1 MRRQQYNPV
10 LEVGTLY
17 VSTLGAHTQ
26 HSVRCVL
33 VRHSYNRHTFSYV
46 VVRSFALSKDA
57 TLYYTAANCACLKVA
72 FTDMYLT
79 KVLFGNITYVIY
91 SPECN
96 RVVSIFIVRIQNIT
110 VVLLLAIHIYVR
122 LANTRVGIPYRSE
135 YCCLAGDCGLLGVI
149 LAIVFTNILGTA

>member
-17 VSTLGAHTQ
+17 VSTLGSYTQ

-33 VRHSYNRHTFSYV
+33 VCNSYNRHTFSYV
-46 VVRSFALSKDA
+46 VVRGITLSEDA
-57 TLYYTAANCACLKVA
+57 TLYYTAAYCACLEVA
-72 FTDMYLT
+72 FPDVYLA
-79 KVLFGNITYVIY
+79 KVLLGNITYVIY

-135 YCCLAGDCGLLGVI
+135 YCCLAGDRGLLGVI